1 MTYWTAKQIG
11 DSFLAKL
18 IHLQITE
25 YRLRNI
31 VVDLSR
37 NNHNLNIFQI
47 LKVKVEVI
55 PHKITLEASH
65 LVLLC
70 IWFIAMD
77 RSTICAT
84 STYFGA
90 MVLWL
95 WLDRQETL
103 KWGFFGHFSIVSAQ
117 KNYLYPNHEFQVYES
132 YNSSIYVFEV
142 RLF

>member
-1 MTYWTAKQIG
+1 MREWTAKQIG

-25 YRLRNI
+25 YRLRYI

-47 LKVKVEVI
+47 LKVKVDEK
-55 PHKITLEASH
+55 PHKIILEASN

-103 KWGFFGHFSIVSAQ
+103 KWGVLGHFSMVSAQ
-117 KNYLYPNHEFQVYES
+117 KIIFIPIMRSKDRKLVTHPSTYLKS
-132 YNSSIYVFEV
+132 A
-142 RLF
+142 LF